1 MAVNGVPSLS
11 GKFDKLG
18 SLDSVVAKA
27 VKKQAEVV
35 RGVAVKLC
43 PANHGELRGSIKTM
57 VEQDA
62 GATIGIVYTNSE
74 YAAFVEFGTGP
85 AGQESHNGISPS
97 VNVVYTQDPWWFPG
111 ENVDPSDADMYHWPK
126 SESDGKVYYYTNGQP
141 AQPFMYPALK
151 AMEKSVMAGLS
162 ADLKAGIRKAGGSK

>member
-1 MAVNGVPSLS
+1 MAVNGVQSLMR
-11 GKFDKLG
+11 KFDKLG
-18 SLDSVVAKA
+18 SMDPIVAKA

-62 GATIGIVYTNSE
+62 GATIGSVYTNSE
-74 YAAFVEFGTGP
+74 HAAFVEFGTGP
-85 AGQESHNGISPS
+85 AGQESHNGISPN
-97 VNVVYTQDPWWFPG
+97 VNVVYTQEPWWFPG
-111 ENVDPSDADMYHWPK
+111 ENVDPSDADRYHWPK
-126 SESDGKVYYYTNGQP
+126 SEYEGKTFYYTNGQP

-151 AMEKSVMAGLS
+151 TMEKHVVAGLS
-162 ADLKAGIRKAGGSK
+162 ADLQAGIKKVGGSK